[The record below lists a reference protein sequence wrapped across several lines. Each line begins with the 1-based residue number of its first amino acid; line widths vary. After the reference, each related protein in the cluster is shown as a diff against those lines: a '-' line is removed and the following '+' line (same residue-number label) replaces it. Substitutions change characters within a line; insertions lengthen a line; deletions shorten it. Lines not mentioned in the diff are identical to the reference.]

1 MNFEGVGEL
10 VIRLV
15 AVLAAVFL
23 MAMCVHL
30 ASGCRSPSAAAAES
44 AYGAEL
50 LRCTDK
56 SRTLAES
63 KACERDVDR
72 RWGVEGGVDGF

>member
-15 AVLAAVFL
+15 AVLCAVFL
-23 MAMCVHL
+23 LAMCVRL
-30 ASGCRSPSAAAAES
+30 AAGCRSPSAAAAEG
-44 AYGAEL
+44 AYTTEL
-50 LRCTDK
+50 LRCTDR

-63 KACERDVDR
+63 KACEAEVDR